1 MSVSMNAATMNNSTP
16 GSIQPTWRPTQED
29 LINAKRRVDE
39 KKKVAC
45 SGGEFSL
52 LHLSRL

>member
-16 GSIQPTWRPTQED
+16 GSIQPTRRPTQED

-52 LHLSRL
+52 LRLSRL